1 MKAARI
7 SSSMVLCVLAT
18 FANTTLCRRATSD
31 GTSSRR
37 RTADLLRSF
46 ASLLQQKSN
55 RTTTTTSKQH
65 LRHTSSTDNHNNS
78 SNQQEYDYHFLVIGA
93 GSGGIAAA
101 RRAASYSKNQQP
113 HMRVAIAEAG
123 RLGGTCVNLG
133 CVPKKV
139 MWNAASIAEAV
150 HDMEHFGFGGPLEHV
165 TFDWNVLKEARDRY
179 IARLNRIYAQNLVT
193 SGVTQLKGWASL
205 VGPHTVQIVSGA
217 SAISDNDDDVN
228 DQDSGN
234 TTTTTVT
241 AQHIL
246 IATGCQPI
254 LPPGE
259 GIAEH
264 CITSDHFFDLNVM
277 PRKAVVVGAGY
288 IAVELAGVLQA
299 LGTDTKLVLRKHK
312 ALRQFDDLLSDTLD
326 EEMQRQGIEIYRNT
340 DGLEKVVL
348 ADNSRDSDNDSGS
361 GPQQQLK
368 TVHLKNG
375 QTIEGV
381 DTVLVAPGRGPLTA
395 SLGLDRAGVRR
406 DDHGY
411 IVANEYS
418 ETNVPGVYAIGD
430 VVAGQVELT
439 PTAIAAGRRLA
450 DRLFGGTGMEDAKV
464 SYDLVP
470 TVVFCTC
477 CGVGCVKIC
486 VCVCVSCGASIGRLA
501 LTPSSMPA

>member
-1 MKAARI
+1 
-7 SSSMVLCVLAT
+7 MVLCVLVAT
-18 FANTTLCRRATSD
+18 FVNTTLRAAAGGAARRGGPTTGND
-31 GTSSRR
+31 GSR

-46 ASLLQQKSN
+46 ASLLQQQNN
-55 RTTTTTSKQH
+55 RTTSTTTTSKQH
-65 LRHTSSTDNHNNS
+65 LRHASSSTDNS
-78 SNQQEYDYHFLVIGA
+78 SNQQEFDYHFLVIGA

-101 RRAASYSKNQQP
+101 RRAASYSKNHP
-113 HMRVAIAEAG
+113 HGADSPMRVAIAEAG

-139 MWNAASIAEAV
+139 MWNAAAIAEAV
-150 HDMEHFGFGGPLEHV
+150 HDMEHFGFGETEHI

-179 IARLNRIYAQNLVT
+179 IARLNRIYEQNLVT
-193 SGVTQLKGWASL
+193 SGVTQLKGWVSL
-205 VGPHTVQIVSGA
+205 LDPHTVQIVSA
-217 SAISDNDDDVN
+217 SN
-228 DQDSGN
+228 DQDSAGN
-234 TTTTTVT
+234 TTTTTTSTTTVT

-361 GPQQQLK
+361 SGQQLK

-406 DDHGY
+406 DDRGY

-450 DRLFGGTGMEDAKV
+450 DRLFGTGMEDAKV

-477 CGVGCVKIC
+477 
-486 VCVCVSCGASIGRLA
+486 
-501 LTPSSMPA
+501 